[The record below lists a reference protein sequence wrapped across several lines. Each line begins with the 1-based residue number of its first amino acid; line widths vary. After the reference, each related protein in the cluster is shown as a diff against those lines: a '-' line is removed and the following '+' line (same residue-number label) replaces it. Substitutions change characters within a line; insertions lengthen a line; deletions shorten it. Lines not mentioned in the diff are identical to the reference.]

1 MKTYNYPPKVSNTD
15 IAYNL
20 LMLKADPL
28 LVYPKN
34 IKKYGATFYLN
45 LPLFKYKIIVTQDSN
60 FIEHVLQKNQRN
72 YSKSPLQTESLA
84 KYVGKGILT
93 NDGEDWKRQRKFIQ
107 PSFNKG
113 VIENF
118 SNIMLHEI
126 KKAFDKIPE
135 NTSFDI
141 YETMNGLT
149 FRIIAKCLFGDALN
163 DEQVNEISA
172 RITSAQNML
181 VKEFRK
187 PYYNWW
193 YNFSGAI
200 KDEIKKTEEIRQ
212 IFKELILAR
221 KESVEKH
228 DDMLNMLLE
237 ARYEDNH
244 EPMSNERLV
253 DELIIIFVA
262 GHETTGI
269 ALSWIIYLLS
279 KHPDA
284 IEKIKEENQLMGEDI
299 FKTENLIKPSFTM
312 ACVNEAMRL
321 YPPAWAIDRIAKEDD
336 AFGNFSWE
344 KGAIIIAYIHGMRH
358 NPHNWADAE
367 LFKPERLMGLKK
379 LPDNFLPF
387 GAGPRMCI
395 GNHFAMMEMVLTIRW
410 IFKNV
415 DIEVLT
421 KNVEPI
427 ALVTLRPDKITGRL
441 QKLDT
446 KHKASFNH

>member
-1 MKTYNYPPKVSNTD
+1 MKTYNYPPKVSNAD

-45 LPLFKYKIIVTQDSN
+45 LPLFKYKIIVTQDPN

-118 SNIMLHEI
+118 SNIMLQEI

-344 KGAIIIAYIHGMRH
+344 KGAIIIAYIHGMHR

-410 IFKNV
+410 IFNNV

-446 KHKASFNH
+446 KH

>member
-1 MKTYNYPPKVSNTD
+1 
-15 IAYNL
+15 
-20 LMLKADPL
+20 
-28 LVYPKN
+28 
-34 IKKYGATFYLN
+34 
-45 LPLFKYKIIVTQDSN
+45 
-60 FIEHVLQKNQRN
+60 VLQKNQKN
-72 YSKSPLQTESLA
+72 YSTSPLQTESLA

-118 SNIMLHEI
+118 SNIMLQEI

-181 VKEFRK
+181 VNEFRK

-200 KDEIKKTEEIRQ
+200 KNEIKKTEEIRQ

-344 KGAIIIAYIHGMRH
+344 KGAIIIAYIHGM
-358 NPHNWADAE
+358 NSNSHNWADAE

-379 LPDNFLPF
+379 LSICWVGLIY
-387 GAGPRMCI
+387 M
-395 GNHFAMMEMVLTIRW
+395 W
-410 IFKNV
+410 
-415 DIEVLT
+415 T
-421 KNVEPI
+421 K
-427 ALVTLRPDKITGRL
+427 L
-441 QKLDT
+441 
-446 KHKASFNH
+446 